1 MKYVETANT
10 SQMSGLRNC
19 GQIPITLG
27 YGKHPECVPW
37 ATHMDEAGKCRRTVT
52 ANKCHRFGKPIDRSA
67 PLLVE
72 QEENRGNKRSR
83 VADTDPPDKVDD
95 REAPADGYVDA
106 PNSDAFA
113 ESGKRWRG

>member
-1 MKYVETANT
+1 MPYVETANT

-37 ATHMDEAGKCRRTVT
+37 ATGMDERENAG
-52 ANKCHRFGKPIDRSA
+52 ASHGEQCHRFGKTIDRSA
-67 PLLVE
+67 PLLIQ
-72 QEENRGNKRSR
+72 QEENRGDQRSR

-95 REAPADGYVDA
+95 REAPADGDVDA
-106 PNSDAFA
+106 PNSDALA
-113 ESGKRWRG
+113 